1 MHEQEQYRRPDL
13 PTPSRTQGVV
23 ACAYGSSIPVGR
35 IVPRSVP
42 GIGAIAVYIRALLVP
57 HSESFRT

>member
-1 MHEQEQYRRPDL
+1 MHEQEQYRRPNL

-42 GIGAIAVYIRALLVP
+42 GIGAIAVYLCPFLDL
-57 HSESFRT
+57 HEK